1 MKKKK
6 KKESHNSNFSI
17 DFPFPLSLSKGRRV
31 YFNRS
36 PIPIPPREVKI
47 FFLSRDTS
55 DESFISGARY
65 VRYVRIEIRRTM
77 KYPIRRGMAARFS
90 ILDFHP
96 VIGSELS
103 GAIITDRRDPWAVV
117 NDQRR
122 IFDSFRGGG
131 ARFTDGAAEHLPRG
145 CNGKTVGCMHGCESV
160 YIILEQIFC
169 TRNDG
174 ARCVISTH
182 LYLCHV
188 IRLVILHIRSLGS
201 GRARTSAG
209 GGREKKAKRRTAV
222 EAREEGRRR
231 RVFGYEE
238 I

>member
-1 MKKKK
+1 
-6 KKESHNSNFSI
+6 
-17 DFPFPLSLSKGRRV
+17 
-31 YFNRS
+31 
-36 PIPIPPREVKI
+36 
-47 FFLSRDTS
+47 
-55 DESFISGARY
+55 
-65 VRYVRIEIRRTM
+65 M

-201 GRARTSAG
+201 DRTGENERGGRTGEKGKEKDG
-209 GGREKKAKRRTAV
+209 GGGEGRREKKEGLWIRGNLKREKGTGLVQRARCNDCFSPPG
-222 EAREEGRRR
+222 EADAIR
-231 RVFGYEE
+231 
-238 I
+238 

>member
-1 MKKKK
+1 
-6 KKESHNSNFSI
+6 
-17 DFPFPLSLSKGRRV
+17 
-31 YFNRS
+31 
-36 PIPIPPREVKI
+36 
-47 FFLSRDTS
+47 
-55 DESFISGARY
+55 
-65 VRYVRIEIRRTM
+65 
-77 KYPIRRGMAARFS
+77 MAARFS

-122 IFDSFRGGG
+122 IFDSFRGGGG

-182 LYLCHV
+182 LCHV

-201 GRARTSAG
+201 DRTGENERGGADGRKRQREGRRWRRGKKGEEGGSLDTRKSKKRERNRPGTTRALQRLFLSAWG
-209 GGREKKAKRRTAV
+209 GGRDTIKSILPI
-222 EAREEGRRR
+222 GLS
-231 RVFGYEE
+231 
-238 I
+238 IP